1 MNKGMIGMI
10 CGIVS
15 IALSIL
21 AYVFPAAGLVLILI
35 ALAAAILGIVFGV
48 KGRKD
53 EANKGM
59 GTAGLVTGIIG
70 VVFAGI
76 TVAITVACVGCAA
89 CAICAAGSAVN
100 DLAQYANS
108 LY

>member
-15 IALSIL
+15 ISLSIL
-21 AYVFPAAGLVLILI
+21 AYVFPAAGLVLSLI
-35 ALAAAILGIVFGV
+35 ALASAILGIVFGV

-76 TVAITVACVGCAA
+76 TVACVGCAA
-89 CAICAAGSAVN
+89 CALCAAGSAVN

-108 LY
+108 L

>member
-21 AYVFPAAGLVLILI
+21 TYVFPTVGLVLSLI

-76 TVAITVACVGCAA
+76 TVACVGCAA
-89 CAICAAGSAVN
+89 CALCAAGSAVN

-108 LY
+108 L

>member
-1 MNKGMIGMI
+1 MNKCMIGMI

-21 AYVFPAAGLVLILI
+21 AYVIPVAGLVLSLI

-76 TVAITVACVGCAA
+76 TVACVGCAA
-89 CAICAAGSAVN
+89 CALCAAGSAVN

-108 LY
+108 LS

>member
-21 AYVFPAAGLVLILI
+21 AYVIPVAGLVLSLI

-53 EANKGM
+53 ETNKGM

-76 TVAITVACVGCAA
+76 TVACVGCAA
-89 CAICAAGSAVN
+89 CALCAAGSAVN

>member
-21 AYVFPAAGLVLILI
+21 AYVIPVAGLVLSLI
-35 ALAAAILGIVFGV
+35 SLAAAILGIVFGV

-76 TVAITVACVGCAA
+76 TVACVGCAA
-89 CAICAAGSAVN
+89 CALCAAGSAVN

-108 LY
+108 LS

>member
-21 AYVFPAAGLVLILI
+21 AYVIPVAGLLLILI
-35 ALAAAILGIVFGV
+35 PLAAAILGIVFGV

-76 TVAITVACVGCAA
+76 TVACVGCAA
-89 CAICAAGSAVN
+89 CALCAAGSAVN

-108 LY
+108 L

>member
-21 AYVFPAAGLVLILI
+21 AYVIPVAGLVLSLI

-48 KGRKD
+48 KCRKD

-76 TVAITVACVGCAA
+76 TVACVGCAA
-89 CAICAAGSAVN
+89 CALCAAGSAVN

-108 LY
+108 L

>member
-21 AYVFPAAGLVLILI
+21 AYVIPVAGLVLSFI

-76 TVAITVACVGCAA
+76 TVACVGCAA
-89 CAICAAGSAVN
+89 CALCAAGSAVN

-108 LY
+108 L